1 MAPKVDFAE
10 ALAAL
15 TAQMQDLKTSLET
28 KLENNSSSITDL
40 QVQFARL
47 EKKPPP
53 PSLPSSTPI
62 TSSSPSSSLDTTG
75 SALTS
80 AIHNTN
86 LKTPRFYLNYFDALT
101 WFQWMFNN
109 HQLYDWSTFTRSLE
123 LRFSASGYLQ
133 PQVALFKLRQ
143 TSTVS
148 RYQREFEI
156 LANRVVGLTQEHLMN
171 LFVSGLKP
179 EIQREVIMFHPLT
192 HYQAFELALMVEA
205 KLPEGRGAY
214 HRQPSQAPFSPSLPS
229 LPPRQPMALPAP
241 PRPSLALPAPPSQP
255 TIKRLTPS
263 EMQARRAKGLCYNC
277 DDQYKLG
284 HRCRTAPFLL
294 LQTEDESII
303 QSPDS
308 TTFQTTGPLSL
319 AELPL
324 PPSPLDESE
333 FQVSFNALYGSS
345 SPNTLKLFAE
355 IHGERFTV
363 LIDSGSTH
371 NLIQP
376 RIARFLS
383 LAIEPAPSFAV
394 MVGNG
399 ETLQCEGRVS
409 DLSVTLQSHSFQL
422 DLFLLDI
429 SGADLV
435 LGIQCT
441 YQAISGPVFSFLDQ
455 LRKYYKSDPQ
465 GHALCEAILT
475 SPASHPDF
483 SVHDGLV
490 MRLGRIVIPDGHPL
504 QQKLLQEYHCTLTGG
519 HAAMKKINAAA
530 RLRMAAYGKAELS
543 KKWSKSEEGFLPDN
557 KAIRGQVSRHL
568 ARSSPHHSTTPARRQ
583 KLLERI
589 AGQEETESV
598 KGGRDKNE
606 KES

>member
-1 MAPKVDFAE
+1 MGSKVDFVE

-40 QVQFARL
+40 QISPEQR
-47 EKKPPP
+47 
-53 PSLPSSTPI
+53 I
-62 TSSSPSSSLDTTG
+62 TVASFFMTG
-75 SALTS
+75 EALTC
-80 AIHNTN
+80 
-86 LKTPRFYLNYFDALT
+86 
-101 WFQWMFNN
+101 
-109 HQLYDWSTFTRSLE
+109 
-123 LRFSASGYLQ
+123 ASGYLQ

-156 LANRVVGLTQEHLMN
+156 LANRVVGLTQEHIMN

-179 EIQREVIMFHPLT
+179 EIQQEVIMFHPLT

-214 HRQPSQAPFSPSLPS
+214 QH
-229 LPPRQPMALPAP
+229 
-241 PRPSLALPAPPSQP
+241 
-255 TIKRLTPS
+255 TIDNYLRHHS
-263 EMQARRAKGLCYNC
+263 A
-277 DDQYKLG
+277 
-284 HRCRTAPFLL
+284 H
-294 LQTEDESII
+294 

-308 TTFQTTGPLSL
+308 ATLQTTVLLSL

-324 PPSPLDESE
+324 PPSPLDESK

-345 SPNTLKLFAE
+345 SPNTWKLFAE
-355 IHGERFTV
+355 IHRERFTV
-363 LIDSGSTH
+363 LIDSRSTY

-376 RIARFLS
+376 CVARFLS

-435 LGIQCT
+435 LGIQWLAQLGPLLADFSIPSISFVHKGSLITLLGQHLQPPTQLSAAQLKKLAQNNSLLSAQLLTLIPNESCGSALSFASNPT
-441 YQAISGPVFSFLDQ
+441 AIHELLDQ
-455 LRKYYKSDPQ
+455 YKAVFDEPHGLPPSQVATLDP
-465 GHALCEAILT
+465 
-475 SPASHPDF
+475 PA
-483 SVHDGLV
+483 
-490 MRLGRIVIPDGHPL
+490 
-504 QQKLLQEYHCTLTGG
+504 
-519 HAAMKKINAAA
+519 
-530 RLRMAAYGKAELS
+530 LS
-543 KKWSKSEEGFLPDN
+543 KRVPIVPSWTKDFVMK
-557 KAIRGQVSRHL
+557 
-568 ARSSPHHSTTPARRQ
+568 
-583 KLLERI
+583 
-589 AGQEETESV
+589 
-598 KGGRDKNE
+598 
-606 KES
+606 